1 MNKFIA
7 ISASLFLSFTALGN
21 PTATPISGFN
31 ANPNV
36 QPKFSQDNFRAV
48 IIGDSQTTTS
58 WAGRITSH
66 YHRWDGPFVGEFLS
80 SGHSAGGVSINNI
93 GLSNVIYRA
102 IDPDDN
108 WSDGGP
114 QDHFSRGSAEWETL
128 GDINAPGSFVG
139 RYRVK
144 LSESNTDAPWSYN
157 WVENEDLVFR
167 VAVRSGPNSVPAVEI
182 RPDRGTIGTG
192 TVFDIDSSPGIQI
205 FEIDVPASLNPTET
219 LVGGTISFPTGYVEE
234 NGQFLQ
240 VLGAYVGI
248 KGDPNGLVIGY
259 QGDSGWNLLRHI
271 DMISQES
278 RVRLVEMLHLNTMI
292 MIQGHNREWD
302 NQPIYPVRAAQ
313 LMGMWDNAFDTAG
326 FNRPK
331 WVLVEP
337 WRIQEGNWDG
347 YQIIVENGLSMIAQF
362 NRRAVHVRYGDL
374 FNNLRPDEFDPIRY
388 QLDTGLVHPGNVPT
402 ARALSEDLETLIFGN

>member
-1 MNKFIA
+1 MKRFLSVGVILTLAFTAIA
-7 ISASLFLSFTALGN
+7 NPVSIPVSAS
-21 PTATPISGFN
+21 
-31 ANPNV
+31 ANPNI
-36 QPKFSQDNFRAV
+36 QPVFDQNNFRAV

-66 YHRWDGPFVGEFLS
+66 YHDWDGTFVGEFLS
-80 SGHSAGGVSINNI
+80 SGHSAGGVSVNNI

-114 QDHFSRGSAEWETL
+114 GDHFSRGSSEWETL

-139 RYRVK
+139 RYRVNV
-144 LSESNTDAPWSYN
+144 SATNTDAPWNYN

-167 VAVRSGPNSVPAVEI
+167 VAVRSGPNSIPAVEL
-182 RPDRGTIGTG
+182 RPDRGTIGSG

-205 FEIDVPASLNPTET
+205 FEIDVPASLNPTGT
-219 LVGGTISFPTGYVEE
+219 LVGGTISFPTGYIEE

-248 KGDPNGLVIGY
+248 KGDPNGLVVGY

-271 DMISQES
+271 DTLSQES

-302 NQPIYPVRAAQ
+302 NQPIFPVRAAQ
-313 LMGMWDNAFDTAG
+313 LMSMWDAAFDTAG

-337 WRIQEGNWDG
+337 WRIQTGSWDG
-347 YQIIVENGLSMIAQF
+347 YQTIVENGLSMIAQF
-362 NRRAVHVRYGDL
+362 NRRAIHVRYGDL

-388 QLDTGLVHPGNVPT
+388 QLDTGLVHPGNVPS
-402 ARALSEDLETLIFGN
+402 AAALGEDLETLIFGN